1 MTTVLRYP
9 GGKTRAVKTLINYI
23 PNNVNTIISP
33 FFGGGSFEL
42 ALASQRNCRIIANDK
57 FEPLYNFWV
66 TLKHIR
72 DELVIEVRKLMPLTK
87 DMFYECRK
95 NISDTTINS
104 TKRAAYYF
112 ALNRS
117 SFSGS
122 TLSGG
127 FSAESAIARFTD
139 SSVERLLKV
148 QLENVEFYN
157 MDCNDFL
164 TRFAMD
170 VSPNRF
176 IYLDPPYLLE
186 VNNKLY
192 GSSGDMHEKFQHND
206 LYTRLVS
213 IPHKNWIMSYNNS
226 SKIQEMYKNYDCI
239 EAMWAY
245 GMNKTKKSSEL
256 IITPVV
262 HVVPLEL
269 LELLEP
275 VEPVEVFQQL
285 EQLELAESAEPL
297 EL

>member
-23 PNNVNTIISP
+23 PPNVNTVISP

-57 FEPLYNFWV
+57 FEPLYNFWI
-66 TLKHIR
+66 TLKNNR

-87 DMFYECRK
+87 DMFNDCRK
-95 NISDTTINS
+95 NVIDTTINS
-104 TKRAAYYF
+104 IKRAAYYF

-127 FSAESAIARFTD
+127 FSAESAKARFTN
-139 SSVERLLKV
+139 SSVERLVKI

-157 MDCNDFL
+157 MDCIEFL
-164 TRFAMD
+164 TQFAMNS
-170 VSPNRF
+170 SPNRF

-186 VNNKLY
+186 GNNNKLY

-226 SKIQEMYKNYDCI
+226 NTIQEMYKNYDCI
-239 EAMWAY
+239 EAMWSY

-256 IITPVV
+256 IIKP
-262 HVVPLEL
+262 
-269 LELLEP
+269 
-275 VEPVEVFQQL
+275 F
-285 EQLELAESAEPL
+285 AD
-297 EL
+297 